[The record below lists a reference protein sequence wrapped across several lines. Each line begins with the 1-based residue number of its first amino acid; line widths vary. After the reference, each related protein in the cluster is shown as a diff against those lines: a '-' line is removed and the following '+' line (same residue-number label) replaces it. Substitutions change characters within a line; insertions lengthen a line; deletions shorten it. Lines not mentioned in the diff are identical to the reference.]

1 MSDAQASGQQA
12 GKTPRQG
19 AEEEKIESFARPA
32 GDYLIQHVVTVK
44 LFTRTFPSSNVWVL
58 HDGHEAVLIDAGFG
72 DDRAFAARRDYLQQE
87 LGHLDFKQILI
98 THHHFDHSSGGRKL
112 RDALHADVA
121 IHPIDE
127 VLLHTPSD
135 TNEDL
140 PDDEQ
145 IAERSRIWR
154 EEALATPIDRTLADG
169 ETVRVGGLTVRA
181 VHTPGH
187 TAGHNCYFVEE
198 LGMLFTGDNV
208 LGVGSSAIAPPPH
221 GDMEQYLQSLLRMDE
236 LNATLFAPGHG
247 PVVTATH
254 DKIRELIDHRA
265 TRDKQIIALIERG
278 YTSDRQIR
286 RALYPELQKE
296 LRRAAGGQIRS
307 HLARMVG
314 QGVVSVTERGKEW
327 EIALTK

>member
-1 MSDAQASGQQA
+1 MSDVNASGQQS
-12 GKTPRQG
+12 GHP
-19 AEEEKIESFARPA
+19 EDEEKIESFARPA
-32 GDYLIQHVVTVK
+32 GEHLIQHIVTVK
-44 LFTRTFPSSNVWVL
+44 LITRTFPTSNVWVL
-58 HDGHEAVLIDAGFG
+58 HDGNEAVMIDAGFG
-72 DDRAFAARRDYLQQE
+72 DDRAFEARRDYLQRE
-87 LGHLDFKQILI
+87 LGHLNFKHILI

-112 RDALHADVA
+112 RDAFRADVA

-127 VLLHTPSD
+127 VLLHTPAD
-135 TNEDL
+135 NNEDL
-140 PDDEQ
+140 PDDAQ
-145 IAERSRIWR
+145 ISERARVWR
-154 EEALATPIDRTLADG
+154 EEALATPVDLTLADG
-169 ETVRVGGLTVRA
+169 ESVRAGGLTVRA

-198 LGMLFTGDNV
+198 LGILFTGDNV

-236 LNATLFAPGHG
+236 LNASLFAPGHG

-265 TRDKQIIALIERG
+265 TRDRQIIALIERG

-296 LRRAAGGQIRS
+296 LRRAARGQIRS
-307 HLARMVG
+307 HLARLVG
-314 QGVVSVTERGKEW
+314 QGVVTVSEGKSEWQVT
-327 EIALTK
+327 LTR